1 MIWNG
6 SYMHMYIQARI
17 ATPYLLRCSLT
28 CIQMHTQN
36 RTLLENSMKSSYGL
50 HGSQSPAGIPVDPS
64 ARSNSFINPQA
75 LDQCTVWTRSQ
86 WPLAYYNMMQI
97 SRCTAAHRHTVW
109 HSWHGHGEGEQ
120 PRLLFGITDGL
131 HALVTRET
139 SKAMNAQ
146 CHGLQGV

>member
-6 SYMHMYIQARI
+6 SYEQDLQHRTCCAAVLRVYRCTLNTVHCLKI
-17 ATPYLLRCSLT
+17 AWRAH
-28 CIQMHTQN
+28 IVFMV
-36 RTLLENSMKSSYGL
+36 
-50 HGSQSPAGIPVDPS
+50 QSPAGMPVDPS

-75 LDQCTVWTRSQ
+75 LDQCTIWTRSR
-86 WPLAYYNMMQI
+86 WPLAYYNMIQI

-120 PRLLFGITDGL
+120 PRLLFGVTDCL
-131 HALVTRET
+131 HALVTGET
-139 SKAMNAQ
+139 SKAMNVQ